1 MRLVDAAHNP
11 HLLAFG
17 WTLTVQLGGQAEQEI
32 IIGDDSHMSITDSAL
47 KYEVNN
53 DPEHGTSITSV
64 SPKRR
69 ELDTVMKKARRDGPN
84 QSNYWNKKLLEVEE
98 KDPNRW
104 RHSGFKELYGGGA
117 SSPVGSRSSHKR
129 SSRSRSRSR
138 GPARQSRTRARSP
151 PAASRPRSRERSR
164 ERERER
170 ERRPHTPVTQPQRLA
185 NALVV
190 LSSTTEDGEIEV
202 RISVQ
207 SQPSQRTSRPV
218 VGRRSPRILSL
229 SASSR
234 SLSSCSDE
242 SCSVCSPKGK
252 APKKPPSPVARPR
265 YRTPRS
271 SVTYNDSSS
280 KEDEIELGQ
289 AVHSLQS
296 LLALSAMVLL
306 ALQTYMKH
314 QHTRWTQMSLVSF
327 GGNWLMSR
335 RSVVFR
341 RNCVQMLVSQVGVGK
356 MSARVSRALSNGRE
370 GSFPLVRSREGGWRG
385 LCKLGEKTQGPNREA
400 QQGVPLNW
408 RTLRCWPSMEA
419 RPDAPK
425 GNDKDNSCLHDI
437 AFAELMALLEDINSD
452 EDTAPVF
459 KQVDIAQIY
468 KEVALCIS
476 HSSLMSSDRMKPRS
490 RSFSVPRNHP
500 TNRSPPSPRP
510 EPRRPRERSSPPR
523 DPRRPPTSPPPA
535 ARTKSKSKRKEGREK
550 IKVEGSTVKKR
561 KSRSKSGRRK
571 RRRPIPVPDGSEA
584 RRRSSPPVSGTEDSD
599 TSSQT
604 SGGGAPRL
612 TLSERFGKMAQ
623 WSVDRRDFD
632 SVTNMRITKE
642 TDSSDFKVVIEGDRY
657 RSLSPMPVSDRR
669 VGMGYYPETLH
680 TGAPV
685 GLEAWDDVRVRY
697 KYYKDRGYLRD
708 LSLDDYMKWEEWWY
722 KYQDWLETERY
733 YEHWAALR
741 AEQQARG
748 GRRRMRR

>member
-1 MRLVDAAHNP
+1 M
-11 HLLAFG
+11 
-17 WTLTVQLGGQAEQEI
+17 I
-32 IIGDDSHMSITDSAL
+32 
-47 KYEVNN
+47 
-53 DPEHGTSITSV
+53 
-64 SPKRR
+64 
-69 ELDTVMKKARRDGPN
+69 
-84 QSNYWNKKLLEVEE
+84 
-98 KDPNRW
+98 
-104 RHSGFKELYGGGA
+104 
-117 SSPVGSRSSHKR
+117 
-129 SSRSRSRSR
+129 
-138 GPARQSRTRARSP
+138 
-151 PAASRPRSRERSR
+151 
-164 ERERER
+164 
-170 ERRPHTPVTQPQRLA
+170 
-185 NALVV
+185 
-190 LSSTTEDGEIEV
+190 
-202 RISVQ
+202 
-207 SQPSQRTSRPV
+207 
-218 VGRRSPRILSL
+218 
-229 SASSR
+229 
-234 SLSSCSDE
+234 
-242 SCSVCSPKGK
+242 
-252 APKKPPSPVARPR
+252 
-265 YRTPRS
+265 
-271 SVTYNDSSS
+271 
-280 KEDEIELGQ
+280 
-289 AVHSLQS
+289 
-296 LLALSAMVLL
+296 
-306 ALQTYMKH
+306 
-314 QHTRWTQMSLVSF
+314 
-327 GGNWLMSR
+327 
-335 RSVVFR
+335 
-341 RNCVQMLVSQVGVGK
+341 
-356 MSARVSRALSNGRE
+356 
-370 GSFPLVRSREGGWRG
+370 
-385 LCKLGEKTQGPNREA
+385 
-400 QQGVPLNW
+400 
-408 RTLRCWPSMEA
+408 
-419 RPDAPK
+419 
-425 GNDKDNSCLHDI
+425 
-437 AFAELMALLEDINSD
+437 
-452 EDTAPVF
+452 
-459 KQVDIAQIY
+459 
-468 KEVALCIS
+468 
-476 HSSLMSSDRMKPRS
+476 RS